1 MGDLSMSSNPP
12 PDSPQ
17 PTPPAA
23 PAEAGVPSESKQED
37 KTMAML
43 CHLLGI
49 LTGFIGPLII
59 WLIKKDQS
67 AFVNDQGKEALNF
80 QITIAIA
87 HFVAGLTCFITFG
100 VLNGVIWVLAL
111 VFGIM
116 GSMAANRG
124 EKYRYP
130 IALRLIK

>member
-1 MGDLSMSSNPP
+1 MSSNPP
-12 PDSPQ
+12 PDSPP

-23 PAEAGVPSESKQED
+23 PTEAGVPSEIKSED
-37 KTMAML
+37 KTMAMP

-49 LTGFIGPLII
+49 LTAYVGPLII
-59 WLIKKDQS
+59 WLMKKDQS
-67 AFVNDQGKEALNF
+67 PFVDDQGKEAVNF
-80 QITIAIA
+80 QITLAIA
-87 HFVAGLTCFITFG
+87 HVVSGLTICFTFG
-100 VLNGVIWVLAL
+100 LLNLVIWVLAL

-116 GSMAANRG
+116 GCLAANRG